1 LCPEG
6 AAGDE
11 PLRGSGRRP
20 LLPAEKGVYTVCFRL
35 EGPVE
40 IRDRRGR
47 VLAKAGGSWPRQR
60 GATSY
65 TWAALGD
72 LEVSGPGFQGT

>member
-20 LLPAEKGVYTVCFRL
+20 PLPAEKGVYAVCFRL

-47 VLAKAGGSWPRQR
+47 VLAKAGA
-60 GATSY
+60 ATSY
-65 TWAALGD
+65 TWAALGG
-72 LEVSGPGFQGT
+72 LEVSGPGCQGT